1 MIYTEED
8 LEQAYAIGYNEAVDD
23 VNEYI
28 DQESMEFSLDESY
41 DDDYS
46 AVEDAIMNETKSWRK
61 EEHTDSILR
70 RRDALQKNYGKD
82 NPHNVGYA
90 GINRRI
96 EKNKNSKDF
105 NDAVAID
112 KAIHRNKNNNIITTS
127 KYLHPQSSS
136 KEKVTD
142 SDRRME
148 EIRER
153 IRQMNE
159 RKMRKNAPLAFRG
172 RR

>member
-1 MIYTEED
+1 
-8 LEQAYAIGYNEAVDD
+8 
-23 VNEYI
+23 
-28 DQESMEFSLDESY
+28 
-41 DDDYS
+41 
-46 AVEDAIMNETKSWRK
+46 MNESKINK
-61 EEHTDSILR
+61 LKHTDAILR
-70 RRDALQKNYGKD
+70 RRDDLQKKYGKD
-82 NPHNVGYA
+82 DPYDIGYG

-112 KAIHRNKNNNIITTS
+112 KAIHRNKFTMS

-142 SDRRME
+142 SDRRMK
-148 EIRER
+148 EIGER

>member
-41 DDDYS
+41 DEDYS

-61 EEHTDSILR
+61 EEHTDAILR
-70 RRDALQKNYGKD
+70 RRDALKKKYGKD
-82 NPHNVGYA
+82 EYNDGYC

-112 KAIHRNKNNNIITTS
+112 KAIHRNKFTMS

-142 SDRRME
+142 SDRRMK
-148 EIRER
+148 EIGER

>member
-41 DDDYS
+41 DDGYS

-61 EEHTDSILR
+61 EEHTDAILR
-70 RRDALQKNYGKD
+70 RRDALQKKYGKAD
-82 NPHNVGYA
+82 FDGYG

-112 KAIHRNKNNNIITTS
+112 KAIHRNKKDIMWSN
-127 KYLHPQSSS
+127 YLHPQSSS

-142 SDRRME
+142 SDRRMK
-148 EIRER
+148 EIGER